1 MYFKNMRIGT
11 RLGAAFTAVL
21 ALTLMLAVVGVQRL
35 RDVSA
40 ATAAMDVAD
49 DQALLA
55 EKWYSGNKQN
65 EGLTYA
71 RLRSTDAEDA
81 KALTTKMTAVS
92 ARITKIQEELTPQ
105 ILTADGKEIL
115 DRIAATRKEY
125 IAARNKAFA
134 LHDSGADPG
143 ELKNLVENK
152 ILPLLA
158 AYDKSLKDIA
168 ERQHRLSHEAKAA
181 AAATV
186 ESGKRLLATLGALA
200 LALGALLAWMLTRS
214 ITGPLRHAVE
224 LARSVA
230 DGDLS
235 QQVQVTSKDETGQ
248 LMAALKAMTTNLNQ
262 LVARVRA
269 GTETIATAATQIASG
284 NQDLSSRTEE
294 QASSLEE
301 TASSMEEL
309 TSTVQQNA
317 ENARQ
322 GNQLA
327 SSASRV
333 AAKGGDVVAQVVD
346 TMGAIDASSRKIV
359 DIIGVIDGIAFQTN
373 ILALNAAV
381 EAARAGEQGRGFAV
395 VASEVRNLAQRSAAA
410 AKEIK
415 ALIDDSVD
423 KVDAGS
429 RLVNEA
435 GATMKDVVDSV
446 RRVSDIM
453 AEITMASHEQS
464 NGIEQVNQAIG
475 QMDQVTQQNAA
486 LVEEAAAATESM
498 QDQARAL
505 AEMVGVFKLDRS
517 KLQAVPPAPVRQP
530 APQPALK
537 PGPKPG
543 PKPGLK
549 PGPKPQAKPPAVLV
563 SPPAPA
569 RPRPAAARRVPAT
582 TAGDDWD
589 EF

>member
-1 MYFKNMRIGT
+1 MYFFKNMRIGA
-11 RLGAAFTAVL
+11 RMGAAFTAVL
-21 ALTLMLAVVGVQRL
+21 ALTLMLAVGGVQRL

-40 ATAAMDVAD
+40 ATGAMDLAN

-81 KALTTKMTAVS
+81 KALTAKMTAVS
-92 ARITKIQEELTPQ
+92 AGITKVQDALTPQ
-105 ILTADGKEIL
+105 IVSAEGKEML
-115 DRIAATRKEY
+115 TTIAATRKEY

-134 LHDSGADPG
+134 LHDSGADPA
-143 ELKNLVENK
+143 ELKNLIENK
-152 ILPLLA
+152 IQPLLV

-168 ERQHRLSHEAKAA
+168 EYQRRLSDEARAA
-181 AAATV
+181 ATETV
-186 ESGKRLLATLGALA
+186 ESGKKVLAALGVLA

-224 LARSVA
+224 VARSVA

-235 QQVQVTSKDETGQ
+235 QEVLVASKDETGQ
-248 LMAALKAMTTNLNQ
+248 LMAALRTMTANLNQ
-262 LVARVRA
+262 LVAQVRA
-269 GTETIATAATQIASG
+269 GTDTIATAATQVASG

-327 SSASRV
+327 MSASSI

-359 DIIGVIDGIAFQTN
+359 DIIGVIDAIAFQTN

-415 ALIDDSVD
+415 VLIDDSVD

-429 RLVNEA
+429 RQVNEA

-446 RRVSDIM
+446 KRVSDIM
-453 AEITMASHEQS
+453 AEITAASQEQS

-505 AEMVGVFKLDRS
+505 AEVVRVFKLDHRN
-517 KLQAVPPAPVRQP
+517 LQAAAPAPAAKPQAKP
-530 APQPALK
+530 APKPQPTPA
-537 PGPKPG
+537 
-543 PKPGLK
+543 
-549 PGPKPQAKPPAVLV
+549 PKPQAKP
-563 SPPAPA
+563 
-569 RPRPAAARRVPAT
+569 AAALASPAT
-582 TAGDDWD
+582 RARATVAAGDWE

>member
-1 MYFKNMRIGT
+1 
-11 RLGAAFTAVL
+11 
-21 ALTLMLAVVGVQRL
+21 MLAVAGVQRL
-35 RDVSA
+35 REVSA
-40 ATAAMDVAD
+40 AAAAMDVAN

-55 EKWYSGNKQN
+55 EKWYSGNKYN
-65 EGLTYA
+65 EGLTWA
-71 RLRSTDAEDA
+71 RLRAADAEDA
-81 KALTTKMTAVS
+81 KALTAKMAAVS
-92 ARITKIQEELTPQ
+92 AGITKIQEELTPQ
-105 ILTADGKEIL
+105 ILTADGKEML
-115 DRIAATRKEY
+115 TRIAATRKEY
-125 IAARNKAFA
+125 IAARNSAFA
-134 LHDSGADPG
+134 LHDSGADPAA
-143 ELKNLVENK
+143 LKNLIETR
-152 ILPLLA
+152 IQPLLV

-168 ERQHRLSHEAKAA
+168 EHQRRLSNEARAA

-186 ESGKRLLATLGALA
+186 ESGKNLLATLGVLA
-200 LALGALLAWMLTRS
+200 LALGALLAWLLTRS
-214 ITGPLRHAVE
+214 ITAPLRHAVE
-224 LARSVA
+224 VARSVA

-235 QQVQVTSKDETGQ
+235 QEVLVASKDETGQ
-248 LMAALKAMTTNLNQ
+248 LMAALRTMTVNLNQ
-262 LVARVRA
+262 LVAQVRA
-269 GTETIATAATQIASG
+269 GTDTIATAAVQVASG

-327 SSASRV
+327 NSASSI

-415 ALIDDSVD
+415 ALIADSVD

-429 RLVNEA
+429 RLVNQA

-446 RRVSDIM
+446 KRVSDIM
-453 AEITMASHEQS
+453 AEITAASQEQS

-505 AEMVGVFKLDRS
+505 AEVVGVFKLDQRN
-517 KLQAVPPAPVRQP
+517 LQAA
-530 APQPALK
+530 APQPAAK
-537 PGPKPG
+537 PKRKPSSQ
-543 PKPGLK
+543 
-549 PGPKPQAKPPAVLV
+549 PQAKRTAVL
-563 SPPAPA
+563 APRA
-569 RPRPAAARRVPAT
+569 RPVPVRAT
-582 TAGDDWD
+582 VAAGDWE